1 MQHPLMPMPSL
12 HILHLEDNSTDA
24 ILIRSVLQ
32 SAGIDCAIERVE
44 TRSDVE
50 AGLEQGR
57 FDLILSD
64 YTLPSFDGA
73 SALELARQKSPDVP
87 FIFVSG
93 TIGEEVAV
101 DSLKQGASDY
111 VLKDRLSRL
120 VASVQ
125 RALREARERVERQRI
140 AEELRQRNELFR
152 QISDNV
158 DDLIVVLD
166 AEGRRLYSSRSYLR
180 LLGDRNS
187 SAATD
192 FFTEI
197 HPKDR
202 E

>member
-1 MQHPLMPMPSL
+1 MSGLN
-12 HILHLEDNSTDA
+12 ILHLEDNSSDGE
-24 ILIRSVLQ
+24 LIQSVMQ
-32 SAGIDCAIERVE
+32 AERMSFVIERVE
-44 TRSDVE
+44 TQADFL
-50 AGLEQGR
+50 AGLEQNR

-140 AEELRQRNELFR
+140 AEELRQRNEL
-152 QISDNV
+152 
-158 DDLIVVLD
+158 
-166 AEGRRLYSSRSYLR
+166 
-180 LLGDRNS
+180 
-187 SAATD
+187 
-192 FFTEI
+192 
-197 HPKDR
+197 
-202 E
+202 